1 MRGWKVTALQ
11 NWGVNGRCGKI
22 GMCMSEI
29 LDDLF
34 SGGVSLNPCRT
45 LSSKNLPLNGKEQLP
60 PNQRHPAINYPQ
72 QNNAPQLFN

>member
-11 NWGVNGRCGKI
+11 NWGVDGRCGKI

-45 LSSKNLPLNGKEQLP
+45 VIEIRNFQVKG
-60 PNQRHPAINYPQ
+60 
-72 QNNAPQLFN
+72 

>member
-11 NWGVNGRCGKI
+11 NWGVDGRCGKI

-34 SGGVSLNPCRT
+34 SGGVSLNPCRKWT
-45 LSSKNLPLNGKEQLP
+45 TVDGVWRSDDG
-60 PNQRHPAINYPQ
+60 H
-72 QNNAPQLFN
+72 LFLVRLF

>member
-11 NWGVNGRCGKI
+11 NWGVDGRCGKI

-45 LSSKNLPLNGKEQLP
+45 DPG
-60 PNQRHPAINYPQ
+60 AIFKQ
-72 QNNAPQLFN
+72 ASLV